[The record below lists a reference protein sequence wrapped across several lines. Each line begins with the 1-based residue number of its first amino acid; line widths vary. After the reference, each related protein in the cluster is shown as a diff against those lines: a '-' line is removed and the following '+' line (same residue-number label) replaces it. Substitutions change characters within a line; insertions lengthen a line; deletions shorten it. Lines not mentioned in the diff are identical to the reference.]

1 MHMMNTNKIEI
12 PNLYML
18 KNDDREK
25 LVKTYMSAFRKYP
38 KLMNA
43 FPDEDTRMAALE
55 ATLRYYTAY
64 DLTYGSGFSL
74 DENINEAVLLA
85 HSDRMKYTFFKHLRA
100 GSYSK
105 GYRSAMNRLTKEE
118 RKIRVSLFEELDRLE
133 ATVDIPSPHIYVD
146 FLGVNEA
153 FQHQGRGRRL
163 MTNVCSYADSV
174 RLPLMLFTNT
184 ADDVRFYQ
192 SLGFKIIGE
201 TSSKKFGFTNTY
213 LIYE

>member
-1 MHMMNTNKIEI
+1 
-12 PNLYML
+12 
-18 KNDDREK
+18 
-25 LVKTYMSAFRKYP
+25 
-38 KLMNA
+38 
-43 FPDEDTRMAALE
+43 
-55 ATLRYYTAY
+55 
-64 DLTYGSGFSL
+64 
-74 DENINEAVLLA
+74 
-85 HSDRMKYTFFKHLRA
+85 
-100 GSYSK
+100 
-105 GYRSAMNRLTKEE
+105 MNRLTKEE

-133 ATVDIPSPHIYVD
+133 TTVDIPSPHIYVD